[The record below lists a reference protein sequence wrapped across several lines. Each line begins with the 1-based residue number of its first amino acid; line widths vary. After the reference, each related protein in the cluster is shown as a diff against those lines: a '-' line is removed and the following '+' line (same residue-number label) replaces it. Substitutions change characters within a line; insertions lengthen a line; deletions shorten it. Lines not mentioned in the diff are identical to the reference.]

1 MTTPWGYYNFPL
13 QQKIETIT
21 APALIVTG
29 ENAHSRYMAEES
41 YGRLTDPKQ
50 LIIVPGA
57 THTDLY
63 DQMDLIPFD
72 EIEAFY
78 KKNLA

>member
-1 MTTPWGYYNFPL
+1 
-13 QQKIETIT
+13 
-21 APALIVTG
+21 
-29 ENAHSRYMAEES
+29 MAEEA

-50 LIIVPGA
+50 LIVVPGA

-63 DQMDLIPFD
+63 DHMDLIPFD

-78 KKNLA
+78 KENLA